1 MNNLK
6 LLRTRANMK
15 QTDLAKKLGIA
26 QSTLSGWET
35 GKFEIYNAN
44 LNKLALLFDVS
55 IDYLLGRDEVIM
67 DAARNSVLNQEFNS
81 LSREEKLSALAFAKD
96 NPALTPRDNR
106 DIARDMAAIEAS
118 LESGEGLMFN
128 GEPLSP
134 EAKESLLAA
143 MRLGLEAAKLKNKE
157 RFTPKKYRKD

>member
-1 MNNLK
+1 M
-6 LLRTRANMK
+6 RQIDTEYIK
-15 QTDLAKKLGIA
+15 QIA
-26 QSTLSGWET
+26 EYFHVST
-35 GKFEIYNAN
+35 
-44 LNKLALLFDVS
+44 
-55 IDYLLGRDEVIM
+55 DYLLGRDGSPVNAQSAS
-67 DAARNSVLNQEFNS
+67 DASS
-81 LSREEKLSALAFAKD
+81 
-96 NPALTPRDNR
+96 ALTPRDNR

-143 MRLGLEAAKLKNKE
+143 MPLGLEAAKLKNKE

>member
-6 LLRTRANMK
+6 LLRTRAGMK
-15 QTDLAKKLGIA
+15 QTELAQKLGIA

-35 GKFEIYNAN
+35 GKFEIDNAN
-44 LNKLALLFDVS
+44 LTKLASLFNVS
-55 IDYLLGRDEVIM
+55 IDYLLGREEPLM
-67 DAARNSVLNQEFNS
+67 NAAYDTVLLRKFNS
-81 LSREEKLSALAFAKD
+81 LPKEKREAALAYASD
-96 NPALTPRDNR
+96 DPLTSRDRR

>member
-1 MNNLK
+1 MNVIK
-6 LLRTRANMK
+6 QLRRKAGYSQSEFAKMLNVH
-15 QTDLAKKLGIA
+15 QTAVSQWETDKTCPDP
-26 QSTLSGWET
+26 STLT
-35 GKFEIYNAN
+35 AIAN
-44 LNKLALLFDVS
+44 IFNVS
-55 IDYLLGRDEVIM
+55 TDYLLGREDSPANAQS
-67 DAARNSVLNQEFNS
+67 DSS
-81 LSREEKLSALAFAKD
+81 
-96 NPALTPRDNR
+96 ALTPRDRR

>member
-1 MNNLK
+1 
-6 LLRTRANMK
+6 MK

-35 GKFEIYNAN
+35 GKFEIDNAN

>member
-35 GKFEIYNAN
+35 GKFEIDNAN

-96 NPALTPRDNR
+96 NPTLTPRDNR

>member
-35 GKFEIYNAN
+35 GKFEIDNAN

-55 IDYLLGRDEVIM
+55 IDYLPGRDEVIM

-128 GEPLSP
+128 REPLSP

>member
-1 MNNLK
+1 MNRIK
-6 LLRTRANMK
+6 ELREQKGIGQKALAIDIGVSQPTICDWESGRKVPSSKRAAI
-15 QTDLAKKLGIA
+15 LADYFG
-26 QSTLSGWET
+26 
-35 GKFEIYNAN
+35 
-44 LNKLALLFDVS
+44 VS
-55 IDYLLGRDEVIM
+55 LDYLLGREDPLM
-67 DAARNSVLNQEFNS
+67 NAAYDTVLSHEFNA
-81 LSREEKLSALAFAKD
+81 LPKEKREAALAYASG
-96 NPALTPRDNR
+96 NSLTARDRR

>member
-35 GKFEIYNAN
+35 GKFEIDNAN

>member
-1 MNNLK
+1 MLFTLNISDAIIFILEVRGLNVIK
-6 LLRTRANMK
+6 QLRRKAGYSQSEFAKMLNVH
-15 QTDLAKKLGIA
+15 QTAVSQWETDKTCPDP
-26 QSTLSGWET
+26 STLT
-35 GKFEIYNAN
+35 AIAN
-44 LNKLALLFDVS
+44 IFNVS
-55 IDYLLGRDEVIM
+55 TDYLLGREGSPVNAQSAS
-67 DAARNSVLNQEFNS
+67 DASS
-81 LSREEKLSALAFAKD
+81 
-96 NPALTPRDNR
+96 ALTPRDNR

>member
-35 GKFEIYNAN
+35 GKFEIDNAN

-55 IDYLLGRDEVIM
+55 IDYLLGRDIPCM
-67 DAARNSVLNQEFNS
+67 NPSAISDASS
-81 LSREEKLSALAFAKD
+81 
-96 NPALTPRDNR
+96 ALTPRDNR

>member
-35 GKFEIYNAN
+35 GKFEIDNAN

-143 MRLGLEAAKLKNKE
+143 MRLGLEAAKLKNKA

>member
-15 QTDLAKKLGIA
+15 QTELAQKLGIA

-35 GKFEIYNAN
+35 GKFEIDNAN
-44 LNKLALLFDVS
+44 LNKLASLFGVT
-55 IDYLLGRDEVIM
+55 IDYILGREDPLM
-67 DAARNSVLNQEFNS
+67 AAAYDTVLIQEFKS
-81 LSREEKLSALAFAKD
+81 LPKEKREAALAYVSD
-96 NPALTPRDNR
+96 SQLTARDKR
-106 DIARDMAAIEAS
+106 DIARDMEQLTESIETSDA
-118 LESGEGLMFN
+118 LMFD

-157 RFTPKKYRKD
+157 RFTPNKYRKD

>member
-1 MNNLK
+1 MF
-6 LLRTRANMK
+6 AP
-15 QTDLAKKLGIA
+15 
-26 QSTLSGWET
+26 
-35 GKFEIYNAN
+35 EIDNAN

>member
-1 MNNLK
+1 MLNVH
-6 LLRTRANMK
+6 
-15 QTDLAKKLGIA
+15 QTAVSQWETDKTYPDP
-26 QSTLSGWET
+26 STLT
-35 GKFEIYNAN
+35 AIAN
-44 LNKLALLFDVS
+44 IFNVS
-55 IDYLLGRDEVIM
+55 TDYLLGREDSPVN
-67 DAARNSVLNQEFNS
+67 AQ
-81 LSREEKLSALAFAKD
+81 SASAVSS
-96 NPALTPRDNR
+96 ALTPRDNR
-106 DIARDMAAIEAS
+106 DIACDMAAIEAS

>member
-1 MNNLK
+1 MVNYMRLK
-6 LLRTRANMK
+6 ELRKKHGLTQK
-15 QTDLAKKLGIA
+15 QLASALHVAQNTVCNWENGVRQIDTEYIKQIA
-26 QSTLSGWET
+26 EYFHVST
-35 GKFEIYNAN
+35 
-44 LNKLALLFDVS
+44 
-55 IDYLLGRDEVIM
+55 DYLLGREGSPVNAQSAS
-67 DAARNSVLNQEFNS
+67 DASS
-81 LSREEKLSALAFAKD
+81 
-96 NPALTPRDNR
+96 ALTPRDNR

>member
-35 GKFEIYNAN
+35 GKFEIDNAN
-44 LNKLALLFDVS
+44 LNKLAFLFDVS

>member
-1 MNNLK
+1 MYKRQVISLCESRGVK
-6 LLRTRANMK
+6 I
-15 QTDLAKKLGIA
+15 G
-26 QSTLSGWET
+26 TLERQ
-35 GKFEIYNAN
+35 AN
-44 LNKLALLFDVS
+44 LSNGTLNKWTDETIPNGYTLQAIADYFDVS
-55 IDYLLGRDEVIM
+55 VDYLLGREDSPVNAQFAS
-67 DAARNSVLNQEFNS
+67 DAPA
-81 LSREEKLSALAFAKD
+81 
-96 NPALTPRDNR
+96 ALTPRDNR

-157 RFTPKKYRKD
+157 RLTPKKYRKD

>member
-35 GKFEIYNAN
+35 GKFEIDNAN

-134 EAKESLLAA
+134 EAKESLLAS